1 MSSETVLVPIDVSVD
16 HDRSR
21 MFDEVAGSAAR
32 GARVVLMTVVPEVY
46 LPTTTDA
53 KGMIRAMMD
62 HAATRLADVAA
73 SAPFDVDQQ
82 IVRYGPVAPGII
94 DVAAEID
101 ATLIVINARSREKAA
116 YLLGSVASRVANHAR
131 CSVHVVR
138 A

>member
-1 MSSETVLVPIDVSVD
+1 MSKETVLVPVDVSSD

-21 MFDEVAGSAAR
+21 MFDEVAEHAGR
-32 GARVVLMTVVPEVY
+32 GAQVVLMTVVPEIY
-46 LPTTTDA
+46 LATTVDA
-53 KGMIRAMMD
+53 KGMIKAMMD
-62 HAATRLADVAA
+62 HAAIRLGDVATA
-73 SAPFDVDQQ
+73 APFEVADQ

-94 DVAAEID
+94 DVAAETG
-101 ATLIVINARSREKAA
+101 ATLIVINARSRDRTA